1 LTGTLQ
7 NCWRSMARVLL
18 VNPRDSEIQEPYKI
32 PWGAFHIGSY
42 LRSAGHEVTL
52 LDPDTSPNFKTRFR
66 ENLDHAD
73 LVGFSLMTCQVHYAL
88 PLMRFV
94 RERYPDLPV
103 VAGGIHPTL
112 LPEQTCLSPLI
123 DYVVV
128 GEGERTIQELV
139 ELLGQKESLKDI
151 AGIAWKESGSVIR
164 NKERELAHLDD
175 FPFLDYDLLEKH
187 ILDSFRDSMLSIFT
201 GKGCSFRCAFCVN
214 EVLRQRFRGKSAER
228 VLSEIDYC
236 ITRFHSQDIYFRD
249 DNFFHS
255 RRRVVE
261 ILEGILKR
269 GYRFTWRAAC
279 RVGYFNDSFLNDEM
293 LSLLKRSGCLELKFG
308 AESGS
313 QRVLD
318 YITKDIKVE
327 QTIRA
332 AEKCKQFGIRGN
344 FSFITALPTE
354 TREEALQTLDLID
367 RIKKIA
373 PESVIIG
380 PQPFRPYPG
389 GRLYEDCVA
398 RGLQLPSSFEEWGEF
413 SQSILTNSHFPAS
426 QLPWVKDR
434 DYVESVWTIAANA
447 HKDIWQIL
455 RSPQTCWQVLYVL
468 PFKLRWRYRFFR
480 FPYEV
485 KILSFIR
492 KWLLLIQSKLFFL
505 RGLKEE
511 NA

>member
-1 LTGTLQ
+1 
-7 NCWRSMARVLL
+7 MARVLL
-18 VNPRDSEIQEPYKI
+18 INPRDSEIREPYKI
-32 PWGAFHIGSY
+32 PWGALHIGSY
-42 LRSAGHEVTL
+42 LKSFGHEVTL
-52 LDPDTSPNFKTRFR
+52 LDPDTSPGFQERFR
-66 ENLDHAD
+66 ETLSKTD

-88 PLMRFV
+88 PLMQFIRKY
-94 RERYPDLPV
+94 YPDLPV

-112 LPEQTCLSPLI
+112 LPEETGSSSFI

-128 GEGERTIQELV
+128 GEGERTIL
-139 ELLGQKESLKDI
+139 ELLEHLGEPDSLKNID
-151 AGIAWKESGSVIR
+151 GLVWKGNGSVTR

-187 ILDSFRDSMLSIFT
+187 ILASFKNSMLSIFT

-214 EVLRQRFRGKSAER
+214 QVLKQRFRGKSAPR
-228 VLSEIDYC
+228 VLAEIEFC
-236 ITRFHSQDIYFRD
+236 LARFNSKDIYFRD

-255 RRRVVE
+255 RKRVAE
-261 ILEGILKR
+261 ILEGILQK
-269 GYRFTWRAAC
+269 GYSFTWRAAC
-279 RVGYFNDSFLNDEM
+279 RVGYFHENFLNDEM

-308 AESGS
+308 AESGD

-318 YITKDIKVE
+318 YISKDITVE

-332 AEKCKQFGIRGN
+332 AEKCREFGIRGN

-354 TREEALQTLDLID
+354 TREEALRTLDLID
-367 RIKKIA
+367 RIKAIA

-389 GRLYEDCVA
+389 GRLYEDCVKQ
-398 RGLQLPSSFEEWGEF
+398 GLRLPSSFEAWGEF
-413 SQSILTNSHFPAS
+413 SQSVLTNSHFPAS

-434 DYVESVWTIAANA
+434 DYVESIWTIAANA
-447 HKDIWQIL
+447 HKDIGQIL
-455 RSPQTCWQVLYVL
+455 RNPRTCWQALYVI

-485 KILSFIR
+485 KLLSCIR
-492 KWLLLIQSKLFFL
+492 TWLLLIQSKVFSSW
-505 RGLKEE
+505 RWRE
-511 NA
+511 ADV